1 MTMTFVMKS
10 TSIQSYITIR
20 ESSLCFMTTKTQKIT
35 SSYKCVVYGAKV
47 ITSMLLDYFLFL
59 AYSAIYYY
67 VSFLAGIYMRPG
79 RTQTGMSSYRSP

>member
-1 MTMTFVMKS
+1 
-10 TSIQSYITIR
+10 
-20 ESSLCFMTTKTQKIT
+20 MTTKTQKIT
-35 SSYKCVVYGAKV
+35 SSYKCVVYRAKA